1 MGVIPSRAT
10 HNATIGTEPRPF
22 WRRITQALD
31 RLVAQRSQRAVPVP
45 VLRRS
50 RDDIKRCHRPI
61 SQALLISQALP
72 VAVLGGKRTDV
83 TLGRRSHSTNQP

>member
-31 RLVAQRSQRAVPVP
+31 RLAAQRSQRAVPVP

-50 RDDIKRCHRPI
+50 RDDIKRCHR
-61 SQALLISQALP
+61 LISQALP
-72 VAVLGGKRTDV
+72 VAALGGKRSDV
-83 TLGRRSHSTNQP
+83 TLGRRSRSTNQP